1 MRTLPFAAL
10 MLIAINAAGAQEPSA
25 RPGGTGTV
33 AGSVVTLDQLPLNGV
48 RVEARIGARV
58 VARTSGRED
67 GGFRLERLEPGTYA
81 VIEVYENA
89 QVHAA
94 HMASAWVREAIP
106 QSIALVDG
114 TFDIRQY
121 VSQGSAPV
129 RLTMAG

>member
-1 MRTLPFAAL
+1 MITMIAQMKVRPENAAAYEAL
-10 MLIAINAAGAQEPSA
+10 MDHVAAMTLEHEPGVAYYAWSQSA
-25 RPGGTGTV
+25 
-33 AGSVVTLDQLPLNGV
+33 A
-48 RVEARIGARV
+48 
-58 VARTSGRED
+58 
-67 GGFRLERLEPGTYA
+67 EPGTYA